1 MAAKKKRKDGRKAA
15 SQKRIADL
23 IDKAIGG
30 IETRLAQDKELTIG
44 DYLKILQLN
53 KELEDQQPQEVTVTW
68 VDPEP
73 KNDA

>member
-73 KNDA
+73 KNVE